1 MLLQNRR
8 GVSNFNVLLLPVV
21 PSTPA
26 IQSIKEDMTSL
37 KVTWTSPDIAAGR
50 KIVGYKLTVRRI
62 GKEEDDKIV
71 ERNSIRSECVVHG
84 LQRNTTYALW
94 VSVRSTLSYSN
105 ISQPRLATTRSD
117 AGGMVYKA
125 KQKKERNFIHIYMY
139 VYMYVC
145 MYVCVYLSIYLSI
158 YLPTYLPICLSVC
171 LSVCLSIYLS
181 VYQSIYLSVCMF
193 VCRSVFI
200 CLSVCLPILQC
211 EFNRF
216 LS

>member
-26 IQSIKEDMTSL
+26 IQSIKEYMTSL

-105 ISQPRLATTRSD
+105 TSQPRLATTRSD
-117 AGGMVYKA
+117 AGGMVDKT
-125 KQKKERNFIHIYMY
+125 KQKKENSSISISICIST
-139 VYMYVC
+139 YVC
-145 MYVCVYLSIYLSI
+145 IYLSVCLFIYLSIYLSI
-158 YLPTYLPICLSVC
+158 YQSTSLSTY
-171 LSVCLSIYLS
+171 LSIYLS
-181 VYQSIYLSVCMF
+181 MCLSVGRS
-193 VCRSVFI
+193 VGLSVGLSVFI
-200 CLSVCLPILQC
+200 CLSVCLPILKRD
-211 EFNRF
+211 FNRF